1 MESMERTGRTDAT
14 EYTTIGAFR
23 SANVHLTSCCN
34 YRCGFC
40 FSTKLDKRWLSANE
54 WVPILEKFRHSGIC
68 KINYAGGEPF
78 LYPEIAELCKVSKRM
93 GFKVSIVSNASLID
107 EYVLS
112 DLEGSL
118 DWLGLSV
125 DSISE
130 DTERKLGRDC
140 NGGNHIENVVSVA
153 DMAHRHKISVKLNIT
168 VVRQSVEDDFTDL
181 ICRIDPQRV
190 KVFQM
195 LSLRNVNPD
204 ADALY
209 QAGIRASFAFSGA
222 DGVDAYL
229 QNPKVI
235 LSSDKAE
242 ALKQIVMQ
250 RFLAGF
256 LTDGIEAWSDWRRY
270 NIPEL
275 PIEPGQADVGITVYP
290 YRMQYSDA
298 DKQYNVANAEA
309 AIRTYLNGDDSRWQR
324 VWWDVADND

>member
-54 WVPILEKFRHSGIC
+54 WVPILEKLRHSGIC

-78 LYPEIAELCKVSKRM
+78 LYPEIVELCKVSKRM
-93 GFKVSIVSNASLID
+93 GFMVSVVSNASLID
-107 EYVLS
+107 EDVLS

-130 DTERKLGRDC
+130 DTERKLGRGC

-153 DMAHRHKISVKLNIT
+153 DMAHHHKISVKLNIT

-209 QAGIRASFAFSGA
+209 GVTDEEFESFRKRHSEIVLSNGDSLIFEDNDVMEGSYLMLDPLGR
-222 DGVDAYL
+222 VMTNSRKILKL
-229 QNPKVI
+229 QNLDY
-235 LSSDKAE
+235 LS
-242 ALKQIVMQ
+242 
-250 RFLAGF
+250 GH
-256 LTDGIEAWSDWRRY
+256 WSD
-270 NIPEL
+270 IL
-275 PIEPGQADVGITVYP
+275 
-290 YRMQYSDA
+290 
-298 DKQYNVANAEA
+298 
-309 AIRTYLNGDDSRWQR
+309 DDWKYILR
-324 VWWDVADND
+324 DGLYFTK

>member
-153 DMAHRHKISVKLNIT
+153 DMAHHHKISVKLNIT

-181 ICRIDPQRV
+181 IRRIDPQRV

-195 LSLRNVNPD
+195 LSLKNVNPD

-209 QAGIRASFAFSGA
+209 GVTDEEFESFRKRHSEIVLSNGNSLIFEDNDVMEGSYLMLDPLGR
-222 DGVDAYL
+222 VMTNSRKILKL
-229 QNPKVI
+229 QNLDY
-235 LSSDKAE
+235 LS
-242 ALKQIVMQ
+242 
-250 RFLAGF
+250 GH
-256 LTDGIEAWSDWRRY
+256 WSD
-270 NIPEL
+270 IL
-275 PIEPGQADVGITVYP
+275 
-290 YRMQYSDA
+290 
-298 DKQYNVANAEA
+298 
-309 AIRTYLNGDDSRWQR
+309 DDWKYILR
-324 VWWDVADND
+324 DGLYFTK